1 ILTTASNAV
10 KCRGRIGARR
20 MKRQAGGT
28 VVRIDRR
35 TRSTMAIIVLILVA
49 LFILLGILNFAGVI
63 HNPNPPSTLIA
74 IVATAIMA
82 GVAGI
87 LSLYRSRVV
96 LHPQGI
102 AVTRFLSRSR
112 RLARS
117 EIVARRLNPGGWR
130 RAPF

>member
-1 ILTTASNAV
+1 MSPTSYQTAPPRSSILTTASNAV

-102 AVTRFLSRSR
+102 EVTRFL
-112 RLARS
+112 
-117 EIVARRLNPGGWR
+117 
-130 RAPF
+130 